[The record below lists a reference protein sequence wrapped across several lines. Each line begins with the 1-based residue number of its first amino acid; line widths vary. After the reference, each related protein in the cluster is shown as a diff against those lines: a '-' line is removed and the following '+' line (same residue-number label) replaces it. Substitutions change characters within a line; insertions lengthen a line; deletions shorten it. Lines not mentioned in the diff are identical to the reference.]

1 METESN
7 NTKTKH
13 KKLIYIII
21 FAGILYG
28 LHYKAYAWTESDQ
41 RKYEERL
48 QQGQA
53 QSLEMAKEL
62 AKIQADSLREQE
74 QIKLESKK
82 RAESPLMNSS
92 QKDFTSSL
100 VINKNEKANNTSK
113 NIGNAKPAHQNVK
126 MPNYNLNKKESESL
140 TKEEVEML
148 QNAYRLQ
155 NLKALQLDFFT
166 KNYDDS
172 SNTLNVLKPKEHTI
186 KIRTRYAMTSTIIME
201 SKIVGY
207 ILGDSIGFE
216 VKELPHMENALS
228 IRPKLIGIDTNLTIF
243 TQDKR
248 IYNLYVFSTDYKSK
262 NPPNL
267 IVNIQTPYT
276 KEEKEQL
283 ELEKK
288 KAIELDRKTYLTIG
302 NGIDSLKIKREDI
315 DTRYIQKTKK
325 KYAFLFAEQ
334 VFSDKQFT
342 YFKYD
347 KEKMP
352 EMPAVWV
359 VVDKKDSPIA
369 SRIIGDYLVAETTAD
384 NFTIRIGDAYV
395 CVRKKK

>member
-28 LHYKAYAWTESDQ
+28 LHYKAYAWTGANQ

-82 RAESPLMNSS
+82 RAESPLS

-126 MPNYNLNKKESESL
+126 MPNYNLNKKEGESL

-186 KIRTRYAMTSTIIME
+186 KVRTRYAMTSTIIME

-384 NFTIRIGDAYV
+384 NFTIRIGEAYV

>member
-1 METESN
+1 METENN
-7 NTKTKH
+7 NTKAKH

-28 LHYKAYAWTESDQ
+28 LHYKAYAWTEADQ

-100 VINKNEKANNTSK
+100 
-113 NIGNAKPAHQNVK
+113 
-126 MPNYNLNKKESESL
+126 
-140 TKEEVEML
+140 VEML

-288 KAIELDRKTYLTIG
+288 KAIELDRKTHLTIG

>member
-28 LHYKAYAWTESDQ
+28 LHYKAYAWTEANQ

-126 MPNYNLNKKESESL
+126 MPNYNLQKRGRKSYQRGSRNASKCLSP
-140 TKEEVEML
+140 TKFKSITT
-148 QNAYRLQ
+148 RL
-155 NLKALQLDFFT
+155 F
-166 KNYDDS
+166 
-172 SNTLNVLKPKEHTI
+172 H
-186 KIRTRYAMTSTIIME
+186 
-201 SKIVGY
+201 
-207 ILGDSIGFE
+207 
-216 VKELPHMENALS
+216 KEL
-228 IRPKLIGIDTNLTIF
+228 
-243 TQDKR
+243 
-248 IYNLYVFSTDYKSK
+248 
-262 NPPNL
+262 
-267 IVNIQTPYT
+267 
-276 KEEKEQL
+276 
-283 ELEKK
+283 
-288 KAIELDRKTYLTIG
+288 
-302 NGIDSLKIKREDI
+302 
-315 DTRYIQKTKK
+315 
-325 KYAFLFAEQ
+325 
-334 VFSDKQFT
+334 
-342 YFKYD
+342 
-347 KEKMP
+347 
-352 EMPAVWV
+352 
-359 VVDKKDSPIA
+359 
-369 SRIIGDYLVAETTAD
+369 
-384 NFTIRIGDAYV
+384 
-395 CVRKKK
+395 